1 MNSQATQQP
10 IVCIDL
16 KKNRIRV
23 HKVTL
28 HMIGDPDFIQL
39 LVNPNSGMLAIK
51 GTIPEDHL
59 GLKVHKELLTDGNCY
74 EIHSKELMRTL
85 QKVRSDWRSNCSYRI
100 YGECNESSGIAL
112 FPMKDIVLMEDALA
126 HE

>member
-1 MNSQATQQP
+1 MNTPSSLTP

-28 HMIGDPDFIQL
+28 HLIGDPDFIQL
-39 LVNPNSGMLAIK
+39 LVNPMTGILAIK

-59 GLKVHKELLTDGNCY
+59 GLKIHKEMLIKNCY
-74 EIHSKELMRTL
+74 EIHSKELLQTL
-85 QKVRSDWRSNCSYRI
+85 QKVRSDWENNRSYRI
-100 YGECNESSGIAL
+100 YGECDAKSGIAQ
-112 FPMKDIVLMEDALA
+112 FDMKNIVLTEDALA

>member
-1 MNSQATQQP
+1 MNSQTTQQP

-28 HMIGDPDFIQL
+28 HLIGDPDFIQL

-74 EIHSKELMRTL
+74 EIHSK
-85 QKVRSDWRSNCSYRI
+85 VRSDWRSNCSYRI

>member
-1 MNSQATQQP
+1 MNNQTSQQP
-10 IVCIDL
+10 VLCIDL

-28 HMIGDPDFIQL
+28 HMLGGPDFIQL
-39 LVNPNSGMLAIK
+39 LVNPSSGLLAIK

-74 EIHSKELMRTL
+74 EIHSKELMKTL
-85 QKVRSDWRSNCSYRI
+85 QEVRSDWQNNHSYRI
-100 YGECNESSGIAL
+100 YGKCNEKSGIAL
-112 FPMKDIVLMEDALA
+112 FAMKDIVQMEDALA
-126 HE
+126 HD

>member
-1 MNSQATQQP
+1 MNSQTTQQP

-28 HMIGDPDFIQL
+28 HMLGDPDFIQL
-39 LVNPNSGMLAIK
+39 LVNPKSGLLAIK
-51 GTIPEDHL
+51 GTIPED
-59 GLKVHKELLTDGNCY
+59 LLTDGNCY